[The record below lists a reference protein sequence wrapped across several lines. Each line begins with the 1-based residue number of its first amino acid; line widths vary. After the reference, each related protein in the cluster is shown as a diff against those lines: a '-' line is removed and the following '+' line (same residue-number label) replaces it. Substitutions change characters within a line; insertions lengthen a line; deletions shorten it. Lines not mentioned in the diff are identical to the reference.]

1 MATRKSTED
10 AVRPRKRARVSN
22 DANDVAAASGD
33 KKARGRPR
41 VDTED
46 ATAADVSD
54 VLSRY
59 PYHATFS

>member
-1 MATRKSTED
+1 MKNTVD
-10 AVRPRKRARVSN
+10 AIRPRKRARVSN
-22 DANDVAAASGD
+22 DADDAAAASGD

-54 VLSRY
+54 TPSQHPRLI
-59 PYHATFS
+59 AF